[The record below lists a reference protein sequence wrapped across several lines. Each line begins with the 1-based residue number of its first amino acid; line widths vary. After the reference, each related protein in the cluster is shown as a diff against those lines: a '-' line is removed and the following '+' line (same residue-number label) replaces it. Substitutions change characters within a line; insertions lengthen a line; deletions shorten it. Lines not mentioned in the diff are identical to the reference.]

1 MQVSVETTS
10 GLERQMTVT
19 VPAERIDQDVNKM
32 VMQQA
37 RTRRMDG
44 FRPGKVPPKVIKRM
58 FGDSIRY
65 DVLNRVVQE
74 SFYKA
79 VQQEELKPA
88 GGPSIDLKQDKEG
101 EDLQFVATFEV
112 YPEVELADFSAVEI
126 EKQTAEIKDEDLDQM
141 IETLRKQQAS
151 WVEVERAAEEGDR
164 VKIDFEGFVDGEAFE
179 GGKAEGHDLVLG
191 SNSMIPGFESGL
203 VGVKAGDELE
213 LNVTFPE
220 DYNAENLKGKAA
232 TFKVKVQSVSASEL
246 PELNSEF
253 FAKFGIEETELDG
266 FRTEV
271 RKNME
276 RELKHALKTKL
287 KDQVF
292 SKLVEL
298 NAIEVPSALVD
309 EEIDNLRRQAVQQFG
324 GPDSKLDPEMLPKE
338 MFTDQAKRRV
348 TVGLLVQEMI
358 QANNIEVDD
367 ARVQETIAEMAST
380 YQEPEQVI
388 EWYNGNEQ
396 ILTQIKSMVLEDQV
410 VDQLLASAKVTET
423 EVSYEEAIKP
433 AEQKPVEDA
442 EEAEQ
447 AE

>member
-10 GLERQMTVT
+10 GLERQMTIT
-19 VPAERIDQDVNKM
+19 VPAERIDQDVDKQ

-58 FGDSIRY
+58 YGDAIRY

-88 GGPSIDLKQDKEG
+88 GGPSIDLKNDKEG

-112 YPEVELADFSAVEI
+112 YPQIELADFSSVEI
-126 EKQTAEIKDEDLDQM
+126 SKQSAEIKDADLDQM
-141 IETLRKQQAS
+141 IETLRKQQSS
-151 WVEVERAAEEGDR
+151 WAVVERAAEDGDR
-164 VKIDFEGFVDGEAFE
+164 VKIDFEGFIDGEAFE

-203 VGVKAGDELE
+203 VGVKAGDEVE
-213 LNVTFPE
+213 LDVTFPE
-220 DYNAENLKGKAA
+220 QYHAENLKGKPAK
-232 TFKVKVQSVSASEL
+232 FKVKVQNVSASEL
-246 PELNSEF
+246 PELNAEF

-266 FRTEV
+266 FRAEV

-276 RELKHALKTKL
+276 RELKHSLKTKL
-287 KDQVF
+287 KEQVF
-292 SKLVEL
+292 NKLVEL
-298 NAIEVPSALVD
+298 NAIDVPAALVD
-309 EEIDNLRRQAVQQFG
+309 DEIDNLRRQAVQQFG
-324 GPDSKLDPEMLPKE
+324 GPNSQIDPNTLPKE
-338 MFTDQAKRRV
+338 MFQEQAKRRV
-348 TVGLLVQEMI
+348 TVGLLVQEVI
-358 QANNIEVDD
+358 KANEIKVDD
-367 ARVQETIAEMAST
+367 ARVQETIAEMAET
-380 YQEPEQVI
+380 YQEPQQVI

-396 ILTQIKSMVLEDQV
+396 ILNQIKSMVLEDQV
-410 VDQLLASAKVTET
+410 VDQLVASAKVSET

-433 AEQKPVEDA
+433 AQQAA
-442 EEAEQ
+442 ETAEAE
-447 AE
+447 AGE